1 MVPGYAGWFLTYDK
15 RIGIISDHFGIERE
29 NPFLKKIFPNPQ
41 EDAMNEKEKYCA
53 KIEAQM
59 ASFNET
65 LQEITTKEKLRKE
78 KQADIQIKAL
88 VKKHEDAKAKLKELE
103 NSDENTWQKIQSE
116 LDQLVAD
123 VDQDTRN
130 ALAYFG

>member
-1 MVPGYAGWFLTYDK
+1 
-15 RIGIISDHFGIERE
+15 
-29 NPFLKKIFPNPQ
+29 
-41 EDAMNEKEKYCA
+41 MNEKEKYRA

-65 LQEITTKEKLRKE
+65 IEEITTKAKLRKTTE
-78 KQADIQIKAL
+78 SDVQIKAL
-88 VKKHEDAKAKLKELE
+88 VKKHEAAKAKLKELE